1 MRKASRTDSV
11 GTIRDDSVMDGPT
24 ELHVVRPEPGG
35 ARVVR
40 FRTWLAGAMWFPV
53 LVANVLAI
61 ALGITLP
68 FLDDI
73 LGDRAALPLS
83 LSAVEQILGALV
95 AGMITFTG
103 IVFSAV
109 LVAAQLQTS
118 AYSPRLAARLRR
130 DPIVIAGLALPT
142 ATASYAMFA
151 LGSIGREANESGEP
165 VASALTLGV
174 ALLLAV
180 ATFGGFI
187 ALVQRALDSTQIGG
201 IFRAIVRRTDHV
213 IRDMHPVSGE
223 TAELAHRAEETL
235 PVVDITHS
243 GPPGVL
249 ASIDRAALVELARR
263 SDAFVEVAP
272 MVGQYISPGTVVL
285 TLRGAEREQAPD
297 LTRRVLV
304 LARQR
309 TIDQDPAFGIRMLVD
324 IAIRALSPAIND
336 PTTAVQALDRIETL
350 LLELYR
356 RRPGPTIVADVDG
369 EPRGLVL
376 APTWEHYA
384 DLALTE
390 IRRYGGG
397 SIQVVRRLHA
407 LYAHLLEVVEGPA
420 RDRVEHERRLL
431 LEELPAHF
439 PDSRERELASR
450 PDRLGLGSAD

>member
-1 MRKASRTDSV
+1 M
-11 GTIRDDSVMDGPT
+11 
-24 ELHVVRPEPGG
+24 ELQVVRSGRGG

-40 FRTWLAGAMWFPV
+40 IRTWLAGAMWFPV
-53 LVANVLAI
+53 VVANLLAI

-68 FLDDI
+68 LLDDI
-73 LGDRAALPLS
+73 LGDEPALPIS

-130 DPIVIAGLALPT
+130 DPVVIVGLALPT

-151 LGSIGREANESGEP
+151 LGSIGRQASESGDEI
-165 VASALTLGV
+165 ASALTLGV

-180 ATFGGFI
+180 ATFAGFI

-201 IFRAIVRRTDHV
+201 IFRAIVRRTHHV
-213 IRDMHPVSGE
+213 IRDIHPVSAE
-223 TAELAHRAEETL
+223 TAQLAHRAEEAL
-235 PVVDITHS
+235 PVLEIAHA

-249 ASIDRAALVELARR
+249 ASIDRAALVKLARR
-263 SDAFVEVAP
+263 SGAFVDVVP

-285 TLRGAEREQAPD
+285 SLRGAEEEPARD

-324 IAIRALSPAIND
+324 VAIRALSQAIND
-336 PTTAVQALDRIETL
+336 PTTAVQALDRIEAL
-350 LLELYR
+350 LVELYR
-356 RRPGPTIVADVDG
+356 RRPGPTIVADADG
-369 EPRGLVL
+369 EPRGLVP
-376 APTWEHYA
+376 APTWDRYA

-390 IRRYGGG
+390 IRRYGADA
-397 SIQVVRRLHA
+397 IQVVRRLHA
-407 LYAHLLEVVEGPA
+407 LYEHLLEIVEGPA
-420 RDRVEHERRLL
+420 RDRVELERRLL
-431 LEELPAHF
+431 DAALAQRF
-439 PDSRERELASR
+439 PDSWERELASR
-450 PDRLGLGSAD
+450 PDRLGLGSAG